1 MNRRGMRR
9 PNPQQERVPVLH
21 LVSCHQGCGE
31 RSSQLPPFLKE
42 GLDGHMIR
50 SQWERTPHA
59 SQRHHR
65 SITPPKS
72 KGSSRHSFLGASSV
86 AQPSGTS
93 SSSCVGSTSFFGEGV
108 TNTTPTPPPAASS
121 P

>member
-59 SQRHHR
+59 SQRYHW

-72 KGSSRHSFLGASSV
+72 KGSSRHSFLVAYSV
-86 AQPSGTS
+86 HQTSVTS
-93 SSSCVGSTSFFGEGV
+93 SPSYAG
-108 TNTTPTPPPAASS
+108 
-121 P
+121 